1 MTETNLSDLL
11 WNLFEST
18 PKPWATSCMWKD
30 FYSLYPAMAQHVWQ
44 SWRAQPPKSSAVL
57 FHCQAIITAIRLERL
72 VNLNLGIILWHQG
85 KEDVLCCVVCLY
97 IGPGI
102 RHLPQRGA
110 GAALN
115 YTEWELWFMQF
126 TECRIDPAWNS
137 YLLCTVWNGGKV
149 FLLVSTAIVWF
160 KCSIAHLSYIQCFV
174 H

>member
-1 MTETNLSDLL
+1 M
-11 WNLFEST
+11 
-18 PKPWATSCMWKD
+18 
-30 FYSLYPAMAQHVWQ
+30 
-44 SWRAQPPKSSAVL
+44 
-57 FHCQAIITAIRLERL
+57 
-72 VNLNLGIILWHQG
+72 
-85 KEDVLCCVVCLY
+85 CLY

-149 FLLVSTAIVWF
+149 LLLASTAIVWF
-160 KCSIAHLSYIQCFV
+160 KCSIAHLSYNVLFIKPHWPMNISRIKMAASWREEQVLFLHIIDNLAKNNFSSQSQRHELLPFLLLNICTNKVIPTEMLAENFRRSRSRRSRRP
-174 H
+174 HFSWSS